1 MSARGGGRASRG
13 SSRASAASPSS
24 SAGLSGGV
32 GGLDLEGSST
42 GHVVDLVSRRAM
54 RLVPLDVRMRY
65 FEEFKNEFI
74 WDPAITPMISG
85 LWHAK
90 ATVRYKDM
98 VHTFKKHRREGRHV
112 CISQD
117 AWDSWPAYWDS
128 PEVAKKAGISS
139 KNRMSEPDGPGTGI
153 VKHKGG
159 SRCAHAH
166 AAVLASEN
174 GPTAGQV
181 GWETFM
187 RLHGSS
193 EADYSDHKL

>member
-13 SSRASAASPSS
+13 SNRSSAASPSS

-32 GGLDLEGSST
+32 GGLDLEGSSA
-42 GHVVDLVSRRAM
+42 GHVVDLVGRQAM
-54 RLVPLDVRMRY
+54 HLVPSDVRMRY
-65 FEEFKNEFI
+65 FEEFKEFI
-74 WDPAITPMISG
+74 WDLAITPMISG
-85 LWHAK
+85 LWNAK
-90 ATVRYKDM
+90 AAVRYKDM
-98 VHTFKKHRREGRHV
+98 VHTFKKHMREGRHV

-117 AWDSWPAYWDS
+117 AWESWPVYWDS
-128 PEVAKKAGISS
+128 LEVAKKAEISS
-139 KNRMSEPDGPGTGI
+139 KNRISEPDGPGTGI

-159 SRCAHAH
+159 SRCAHVN

-174 GPTAGQV
+174 GLTAGQV